1 MANRHTATVMNLMK
15 LGAPKAHWLGTGY
28 VGFYKEEKGF
38 PIHCQVGGVGSIAF
52 MFDVCP

>member
-1 MANRHTATVMNLMK
+1 MANRHTATVMNLIK